1 MRVSRL
7 LFAAACAVP
16 CHVALAQPAPPVADK
31 IDAKSL
37 MQSGLKLYAQQDYL
51 GALAVFRTAYTRF
64 PSAKILINIGTTL
77 IKLGRK
83 ADAANTYQRYLD
95 APDAD
100 PAKRAEVSKAVA
112 ELDLSVGKLEIA
124 VTPADAEV
132 QLNDEDWTPARTAQ
146 HYRVAAGTI
155 TVRARCPRYKPDER
169 QVRIAAGETV
179 PLAFTLDE
187 IPAPVVPTASAPV
200 AGVSRDSGVHASV
213 TPELPPSKIGVTA
226 VAHVDV
232 LHGGGAGL
240 VGATFDVT
248 DRLEAQAAAILG
260 PSYGGY
266 LGATFAVLGGK
277 LRPIVSAGVPMFM
290 SNGARFGVRGAGGI
304 DFAVT
309 RHLALIVEL
318 GVEHMLN
325 AESDVQHR
333 TLLIPAVGAV
343 GRL

>member
-1 MRVSRL
+1 MRAHRL
-7 LFAAACAVP
+7 LFALACAVP
-16 CHVALAQPAPPVADK
+16 CRAALAQPAPPVADK

-37 MQSGLKLYAQQDYL
+37 MQSGLKLYAAQDYL

-100 PAKRAEVSKAVA
+100 PAKRAEVTRAIA
-112 ELDLSVGKLEIA
+112 ELDQAVGRLELT
-124 VTPADAEV
+124 VTPADAEL
-132 QLNDEDWTPARTAQ
+132 QFNDEDWTPASTARR
-146 HYRVAAGTI
+146 YRVAPGTM

-169 QVRIAAGETV
+169 QVRVTAGQTV
-179 PLAFTLDE
+179 PIAFTLDE
-187 IPAPVVPTASAPV
+187 IPAPVAAVASAPV
-200 AGVSRDSGVHASV
+200 DGGVRASV
-213 TPELPPSKIGVTA
+213 IPEPPPSKIGVTA
-226 VAHVDV
+226 IAHLDV

-248 DRLEAQAAAILG
+248 GRLQAQAAAIVG

-266 LGATFAVLGGK
+266 LGAAFALRGGK
-277 LRPIVSAGVPMFM
+277 LRPVISAGVPMFM
-290 SNGARFGVRGAGGI
+290 SNGARVGIRGAGGF
-304 DFAVT
+304 DLAVS
-309 RHLALIVEL
+309 RHLAVMVEL

-343 GRL
+343 GHL